1 MNEKFYKKEEE
12 KLPEKDVQK
21 EEEKLKE
28 SLQALSHRL
37 SITEEKVIEV
47 KKYNKDRYL
56 DFKKKNED
64 SLRYYLKD
72 FKKEIDALFRVR
84 TKDCADAKEKG
95 NNNKS

>member
-1 MNEKFYKKEEE
+1 M
-12 KLPEKDVQK
+12 
-21 EEEKLKE
+21 
-28 SLQALSHRL
+28 
-37 SITEEKVIEV
+37 
-47 KKYNKDRYL
+47 

-84 TKDCADAKEKG
+84 TKDCAYEKEKG

>member
-1 MNEKFYKKEEE
+1 MSEDFYKKEEE

-28 SLQALSHRL
+28 SLWALSHRL

-64 SLRYYLKD
+64 SLR
-72 FKKEIDALFRVR
+72 
-84 TKDCADAKEKG
+84 
-95 NNNKS
+95 